1 MKTIK
6 KSVKVSKEAGM
17 DPFVVEVVLDFTNT
31 TEDQQMEL
39 MAASA
44 TIKWQARAR
53 KLSDAELVTMKETG
67 VSVDVAS
74 LLFEKASRTVDPMKA
89 AEKVTAEQAAE
100 LIKRL
105 TEKFGL

>member
-31 TEDQQMEL
+31 TEGQQMEL

-44 TIKWQARAR
+44 TIKWQAKAR
-53 KLSDAELVTMKETG
+53 KLSDAELATMEETG
-67 VSVDVAS
+67 VTVDVAG
-74 LLFEKASRTVDPMKA
+74 LFEKAARTIDPMKA